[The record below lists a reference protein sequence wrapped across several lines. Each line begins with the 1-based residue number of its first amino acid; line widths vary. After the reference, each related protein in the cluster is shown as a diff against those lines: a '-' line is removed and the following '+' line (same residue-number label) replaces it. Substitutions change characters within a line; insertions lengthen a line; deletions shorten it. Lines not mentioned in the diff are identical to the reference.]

1 MDNFSKILL
10 EARKKYDSESLL
22 SSEVQ
27 RFLTKVNKVIP
38 ATVKDVIFL
47 TQKYN
52 LLDKDSIEEI
62 RTSSKS
68 SLKKLGQKYN
78 IGEDDI
84 ESLYKQLKDLKSN
97 IYLLPQYMSPQER
110 EMLELGKL
118 SMNDLTIDLESSQ
131 GRTAATKVYMP
142 MIYKIVSQHVGKS
155 SLSRAELISAAT
167 EGFVNAMNDWDR
179 STGVPFK
186 TYA

>member
-52 LLDKDSIEEI
+52 LLDKDSIE
-62 RTSSKS
+62 
-68 SLKKLGQKYN
+68 
-78 IGEDDI
+78 
-84 ESLYKQLKDLKSN
+84 
-97 IYLLPQYMSPQER
+97 
-110 EMLELGKL
+110 
-118 SMNDLTIDLESSQ
+118 
-131 GRTAATKVYMP
+131 
-142 MIYKIVSQHVGKS
+142 
-155 SLSRAELISAAT
+155 
-167 EGFVNAMNDWDR
+167 
-179 STGVPFK
+179 
-186 TYA
+186 